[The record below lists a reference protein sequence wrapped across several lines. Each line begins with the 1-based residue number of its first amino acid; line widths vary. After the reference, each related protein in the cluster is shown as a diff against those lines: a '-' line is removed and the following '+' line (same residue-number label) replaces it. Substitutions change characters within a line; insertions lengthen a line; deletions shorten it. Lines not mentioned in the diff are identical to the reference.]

1 MDASRPRSLRDPEAV
16 AERRDLWRSS
26 PTLAT
31 LRDYVGDLSIRGR
44 DAPAF
49 DPTDAATETRVLFVL
64 EAPGPRAAAAK
75 GSGFLSADNN
85 DQTAAN
91 LWRARMDAGLVEGC
105 LHANIVPWYLGAAS
119 VKPTPLELA
128 DGAVQLRYL
137 IDLLPR
143 LDTVVLCGDYAR
155 QGWRRYVAGLF
166 DGPGPVVIETHH
178 PSPQSLNFGTRRA
191 EFSSAVRRAAALSA

>member
-1 MDASRPRSLRDPEAV
+1 MS
-16 AERRDLWRSS
+16 
-26 PTLAT
+26 
-31 LRDYVGDLSIRGR
+31 DLSRRGR
-44 DAPAF
+44 IAPAF
-49 DPTDAATETRVLFVL
+49 DPTDAGTEARVLFVL
-64 EAPGPRAAAAK
+64 EAPGPRANAEK

-91 LWRARMDAGLVEGC
+91 FWAVRKDSGLVGGC

-137 IDLLPR
+137 INLLPK

-155 QGWRRYVAGLF
+155 EGWRRYVAGLF

-178 PSPQSLNFGTRRA
+178 PSPQSLNFGTRRS
-191 EFSSAVRRAAALSA
+191 EFTAALARAGARP

>member
-1 MDASRPRSLRDPEAV
+1 MDAARPRSLRDPEAV
-16 AERRDLWRSS
+16 AERRILWQTTPS
-26 PTLAT
+26 LAP
-31 LRDYVGDLSIRGR
+31 LRDYIDDLSARGR
-44 DAPAF
+44 VAPAL
-49 DPTDAATETRVLFVL
+49 DPTDAMTETRVLFVL
-64 EAPGPRAAAAK
+64 EAPGPRATAAK
-75 GSGFLSADNN
+75 GSGFISADNN

-91 LWRARMDAGLVEGC
+91 MWQVRKETGLVEGS

-191 EFSSAVRRAAALSA
+191 EFTAAVSRAARP